1 MDRGQGERRVV
12 VAGSIAF
19 DHILEFPGRFKD
31 HILPDKLDV
40 INISF
45 LVANLSL
52 HRGGCAPN
60 IAYTMALLGHSP
72 RIVGAAGADFRDYR
86 GVASGPGNRHP

>member
-1 MDRGQGERRVV
+1 MERGQGERRAV

-19 DHILEFPGRFKD
+19 DHILEFPGRFRD

-60 IAYTMALLGHSP
+60 IAYTMSLLGHGP
-72 RIVGAAGADFRDYR
+72 RIVGAAGADFRDYGKAYR
-86 GVASGPGNRHP
+86 NWE